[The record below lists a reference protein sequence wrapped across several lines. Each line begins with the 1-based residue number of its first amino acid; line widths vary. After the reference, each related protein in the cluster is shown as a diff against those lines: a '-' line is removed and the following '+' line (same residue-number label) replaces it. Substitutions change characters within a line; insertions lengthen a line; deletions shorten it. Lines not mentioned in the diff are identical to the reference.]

1 MGSMSDSDKKVVQ
14 ILFAGRQTLEPKLVE
29 DIGSCH
35 KYLSSSSFVKHD
47 RLGIT
52 GFCMGG
58 GLAFQVSTMLPFS
71 ASVIFY
77 GANPKPIESVS
88 KISGPVL
95 EFYAGEDEMLAAGIP
110 AITEAMVKYKKTFAM
125 KLYKGV
131 QHAFFN
137 ETSSVY
143 NKEAAED
150 AWQMAIAF
158 FNRYLL

>member
-1 MGSMSDSDKKVVQ
+1 
-14 ILFAGRQTLEPKLVE
+14 
-29 DIGSCH
+29 
-35 KYLSSSSFVKHD
+35 
-47 RLGIT
+47 
-52 GFCMGG
+52 
-58 GLAFQVSTMLPFS
+58 MLPFS

-88 KISGPVL
+88 NISGPVL
-95 EFYAGEDEMLAAGIP
+95 AFYAGEDAMVDAGIP
-110 AITEAMVKYKKTFAM
+110 AIIEAMVKYKKTFAM

-150 AWQMAIAF
+150 AWQMAIVF